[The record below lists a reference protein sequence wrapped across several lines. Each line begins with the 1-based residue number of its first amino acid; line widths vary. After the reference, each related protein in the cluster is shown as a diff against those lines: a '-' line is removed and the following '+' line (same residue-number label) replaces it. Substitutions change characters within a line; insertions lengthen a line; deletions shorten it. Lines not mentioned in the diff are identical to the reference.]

1 MGRLGVWGLAAGAL
15 AAGALA
21 VATAAWAASVT
32 VAQRGIAFAP
42 GTVSVKAGDTVV
54 FVNEDQFGHNV
65 YSESAGGEFDI
76 GRQQPGQRSPVQFK
90 RAGSFDVYC
99 RIHPKMHL
107 TVTVER

>member
-1 MGRLGVWGLAAGAL
+1 MRRLGTWAL
-15 AAGALA
+15 AAAALA
-21 VATAAWAASVT
+21 MMAAAASAANVT

-42 GTVSVKAGDTVV
+42 ATIKVKVGDSVI

-65 YSESAGGEFDI
+65 YSESSGGEFDI

-107 TVTVER
+107 AVTVER